1 MVLGTVDPGYRMK
14 QTPCWQEH
22 KEEEVIYLMAER
34 KQGETH
40 RKNIPALGGFLLVL
54 ILFHITYVIL
64 PLMSR
69 ASLLDVCVT
78 DLLELSSSQRA
89 VIQTSSSEMLCAF
102 SILKV

>member
-14 QTPCWQEH
+14 QTPCWQKH

-54 ILFHITYVIL
+54 ILFHITYLIL

-69 ASLLDVCVT
+69 ASLLEGCHRHTQKCV
-78 DLLELSSSQRA
+78 
-89 VIQTSSSEMLCAF
+89 
-102 SILKV
+102 